1 MRQVIDE
8 VRLSGC
14 VFRTDPDAQTSGGV
28 QADTIDQIVEQVSA
42 LSCSVGSLEREFF
55 NPDGTIGKLES
66 RIKTLEKCCAEETIE
81 RIGRLFRDVVL
92 VNT

>member
-1 MRQVIDE
+1 M
-8 VRLSGC
+8 
-14 VFRTDPDAQTSGGV
+14 
-28 QADTIDQIVEQVSA
+28 
-42 LSCSVGSLEREFF
+42 SCSVGSLEREFF

-66 RIKTLEKCCAEETIE
+66 RIKTLEKCCAGETIE